1 MNCAELEILLCDY
14 LDGTLAAEARAEVE
28 RHLAACGLCAELAR
42 DASAAVAFVG
52 RAAGVEPPPELMTR
66 ILFSLPSAHQ
76 ARARQPQGFA
86 KWLRGFLQPV
96 LQPRFAMGF
105 AMTIL
110 SFSLL
115 GRFAGITP
123 RQLTLDDLR
132 PARVW
137 QALDNKIYRTWQR
150 TVKFY
155 ENLRV
160 VYEIQNQL
168 KEWKQREQEARGRA
182 AEEQHA
188 APPAQAGSQEA
199 AGGAPPPGSGAPQTR
214 QKK

>member
-28 RHLAACGLCAELAR
+28 RHLAGCVLCADLAR
-42 DASAAVAFVG
+42 DASAAVTFIG
-52 RAAGVEPPPELMTR
+52 RAAAIQPPPELMTR

-86 KWLRGFLQPV
+86 KWLHGFLQPV

-132 PARVW
+132 PVKVW
-137 QALDNKIYRTWQR
+137 QALDNRIYRTWQR

-160 VYEIQNQL
+160 VYEVQNQL
-168 KEWKQREQEARGRA
+168 KEWKQREQETRGRA
-182 AEEQHA
+182 SEERRA
-188 APPAQAGSQEA
+188 APPAEAGPREA
-199 AGGAPPPGSGAPQTR
+199 AGGAPPQGSGASQTR
-214 QKK
+214 QRK